1 MERTYTEQET
11 KLAHFILD
19 EMQWQ
24 YKNWGDNKDDKI
36 EDRLAFVQKHLTAAN
51 EQLAAAN
58 TEAALAE
65 LRILSG
71 IIFSILQKHPAP
83 ARPA

>member
-1 MERTYTEQET
+1 MERTYTEQEI

-24 YKNWGDNKDDKI
+24 YKNWGDQKDDTI
-36 EDRLAFVQKHLTAAN
+36 TERLAYVQKHLSTAN
-51 EQLAAAN
+51 RLIAAEN

-83 ARPA
+83 PRPE